1 MAAEGVP
8 MNPLVIVFHHCFF
21 SNDLGFEPLNQAQR
35 CIRLCFQPGRIGGRL
50 GSLNET
56 SHPFYR

>member
-1 MAAEGVP
+1 MDHH
-8 MNPLVIVFHHCFF
+8 VIDFYHCFF
-21 SNDLGFEPLNQAQR
+21 SNDFGFKPLSQAQR

-56 SHPFYR
+56 SHPFDQHNG